1 MDGGGAVPVDAV
13 NSIITYLIGAFG
25 LSGVCLVVLGWA
37 YYKKDQRVE
46 ELQDTL
52 IRMAGENAT
61 AMVGA
66 TAAINAN
73 TSIVSSLR
81 DMLSN
86 GPQRRRA
93 GDA

>member
-1 MDGGGAVPVDAV
+1 MGGGALPVDAV

-37 YYKKDQRVE
+37 YYKKDQRIE
-46 ELQDTL
+46 QLQDTL

-66 TAAINAN
+66 TNAINAN
-73 TSIVSSLR
+73 TTIVTSLR
-81 DMLSN
+81 DMLSA
-86 GPQRRRA
+86 GPRNRRA
-93 GDA
+93 GE